1 MVLLLSLWVLIFGG
15 LTSCS
20 DAKAVREAP
29 SGGSDMSMHP
39 NLLGTWYFSC
49 KLPMLADPTKGSYRY
64 TGELEITRT
73 QIIYTQVQ
81 HYDDECKQRAAMFK
95 TVESYVP
102 RGKLN
107 GSESAYKWDW
117 KRVSDEK
124 TYVDPALIA
133 SVNEAS
139 EFEYTDWAVNVPKS
153 IMGKKY
159 APTSKPNPSIGSET
173 FLIYKIDDDGAYFM
187 ASDAVNDGKTASTRM
202 VGLNDKLKFLKK
214 SADN

>member
-1 MVLLLSLWVLIFGG
+1 MVLLFSLWILIFSG
-15 LTSCS
+15 LMGCS

-39 NLLGTWYFSC
+39 DLLGTWYFTC
-49 KLPMLADPTKGSYRY
+49 KLPMLDDPTKGSYRY
-64 TGELEITRT
+64 TGELEIKKT

-81 HYDDECKQRAAMFK
+81 HHDDECKRRAAVFK
-95 TVESYVP
+95 RVESYLP

-107 GSESAYKWDW
+107 GSENTFKWDW

-133 SVNEAS
+133 EANASS
-139 EFEYTDWAVNVPKS
+139 EFEYTDWAVNIPKN
-153 IMGKKY
+153 IMGKKS
-159 APTSKPNPSIGSET
+159 AINSKPNPSIGHET
-173 FLIYKIDDDGAYFM
+173 FLIYKIDDGVGYFM
-187 ASDAVNDGKTASTRM
+187 ASDAVNDGQTESKRI

-214 SADN
+214 SSDN